1 MNASMQPNGD
11 AAREK
16 RAASPRAAGP
26 SKRSGA
32 AGAFVALVLLF
43 GVAACAPTRFE
54 TKTDVPPPLIE
65 KIPIAIGVHM
75 PLEFREQVYEE
86 KRPGGGGEY
95 KIGLGKAQSAGFLR
109 ILEAMFEKV
118 VVVSSVTG
126 AGREAPGIR
135 GVLQPQL
142 EDYAFVTPVDSGT
155 QAYAASLRYTIRLF
169 SPEGALAESWSFT
182 GYGSQPASSFPG
194 KGDEAL
200 QAATR
205 LAMRDAAAKLAAEFR
220 EQAIARGL
228 VSPGGA
234 AAPTEV
240 APPTTAPP
248 TQGQPVQPQPVQP
261 QSQPAPAESE
271 QTESTAP
278 QSEPAESEQTEP
290 GQVEA
295 KPEGQQP

>member
-1 MNASMQPNGD
+1 MNASLQRNE
-11 AAREK
+11 RRT
-16 RAASPRAAGP
+16 RAPRVGRACV
-26 SKRSGA
+26 S
-32 AGAFVALVLLF
+32 LVLLV
-43 GVAACAPTRFE
+43 GAAACAPTRFE
-54 TKTDVPPPLIE
+54 TATDVPPPLIE

-86 KRPGGGGEY
+86 KRPGGGGQY
-95 KIGLGKAQSAGFLR
+95 KIGLGKAQSAGFQR

-118 VVVSSVTG
+118 VVVSSLAS

-135 GVLQPQL
+135 GVLQPEL

-169 SPEGALAESWSFT
+169 SPEGKLAESWSFT
-182 GYGSQPASSFPG
+182 GYGSQPASMFPG

-228 VSPGGA
+228 VSPGSA

-240 APPTTAPP
+240 APPSASPPPAPEP
-248 TQGQPVQPQPVQP
+248 A
-261 QSQPAPAESE
+261 QPAPEQPAAPSPGPAAEPE
-271 QTESTAP
+271 PAQPAGSTPEEP
-278 QSEPAESEQTEP
+278 QSEEP
-290 GQVEA
+290 Q
-295 KPEGQQP
+295 PEEPQP

>member
-1 MNASMQPNGD
+1 MNSNLQRDRDSGAP
-11 AAREK
+11 RVTIP
-16 RAASPRAAGP
+16 AASTRRRGGWAHAFATLLL
-26 SKRSGA
+26 GA
-32 AGAFVALVLLF
+32 AVA
-43 GVAACAPTRFE
+43 GCAPTRFE
-54 TKTDVPPPLIE
+54 TPPDVPPPLID

-95 KIGLGKAQSAGFLR
+95 KIGLGKAQSAGFQR

-118 VVVSSVTG
+118 VVVSSLAA

-169 SPEGALAESWSFT
+169 SPEGKLAESWSFT

-240 APPTTAPP
+240 TPPSAATPRRPETAQPP
-248 TQGQPVQPQPVQP
+248 PEQSVPEQSPPAQP
-261 QSQPAPAESE
+261 
-271 QTESTAP
+271 
-278 QSEPAESEQTEP
+278 ESEQTEP
-290 GQVEA
+290 EA
-295 KPEGQQP
+295 RRP

>member
-1 MNASMQPNGD
+1 MMLVV
-11 AAREK
+11 
-16 RAASPRAAGP
+16 
-26 SKRSGA
+26 GA
-32 AGAFVALVLLF
+32 AG
-43 GVAACAPTRFE
+43 CAPTRFE
-54 TKTDVPPPLIE
+54 TPPDVPPPLID

-95 KIGLGKAQSAGFLR
+95 KIGLGKAQSAGFQR

-118 VVVSSVTG
+118 VVVSSLAA

-155 QAYAASLRYTIRLF
+155 QAYAASLRYTIRLY
-169 SPEGALAESWSFT
+169 SPEGKLAESWSFT
-182 GYGSQPASSFPG
+182 GYGSQPASMFPG

-200 QAATR
+200 QSATR

-228 VSPGGA
+228 VSPGA
-234 AAPTEV
+234 AARPTEV
-240 APPTTAPP
+240 APPGAAPP
-248 TQGQPVQPQPVQP
+248 
-261 QSQPAPAESE
+261 PAPEPEPA
-271 QTESTAP
+271 QPTESPAG
-278 QSEPAESEQTEP
+278 QAAEPTEP
-290 GQVEA
+290 GQAQPQPAGSEPEPSEPA
-295 KPEGQQP
+295 PPQPEGQQP

>member
-1 MNASMQPNGD
+1 MNLNLQLDRD
-11 AAREK
+11 ADV
-16 RAASPRAAGP
+16 AAAAAGVRT
-26 SKRSGA
+26 SHVRAWASRCAALTVILVGA
-32 AGAFVALVLLF
+32 AG
-43 GVAACAPTRFE
+43 CAPTRFE
-54 TKTDVPPPLIE
+54 TPPDVPPPLIE

-95 KIGLGKAQSAGFLR
+95 KIGLGKAQSAGFMR
-109 ILEAMFEKV
+109 ILGAMFEKV
-118 VVVSSVTG
+118 VVVSSLTA

-169 SPEGALAESWSFT
+169 SPEGTLAESWTFT
-182 GYGSQPASSFPG
+182 GYGSQPASAFPG

-200 QAATR
+200 QSATR

-228 VSPGGA
+228 VTPGAA

-240 APPTTAPP
+240 APPGAAPQP
-248 TQGQPVQPQPVQP
+248 EAETQPAQPAESPPEQPAEPETEQPAQPGPELRDPAEAQAEQPQP
-261 QSQPAPAESE
+261 
-271 QTESTAP
+271 
-278 QSEPAESEQTEP
+278 
-290 GQVEA
+290 
-295 KPEGQQP
+295 EGQP